1 MIADRI
7 LDSSGCDVGSGDG
20 EATVDRKRDTP
31 MRTKRVAGSKG
42 EHGGSD
48 AEPPDTVAPPSQPGL
63 NQSQALYQLTAALSQ
78 AIALEDIFAAALA
91 GIGQALGIER
101 ASILLFD
108 PDGVMRFKAWRGL
121 SDVYRRTTEGHT
133 PWSADTTDAR
143 PIVVAD
149 VDDEPSLANLRS
161 VIVGE
166 GIRALAFVPLL
177 HRGKLLGKF
186 MLYAPTPYQFTAE
199 EIQLAE
205 TIAGHIAVAV
215 ARRLDE
221 EAIATARTN
230 ANIAAERAA
239 FLAEI
244 SQILATSLDY
254 ADTLTS
260 LARAALPF
268 LGDACV
274 IYHLV
279 GTSTL
284 RRLALAHLDAEIEQL
299 LRELQRFEIP
309 LESDVPAARVV
320 RTGARVVE
328 NQVAATIGEQ
338 IHPDA
343 TYQSIVRTFA
353 PQAYICVPLTARGR
367 TLGSV
372 AFIVTH
378 HYRQYTA
385 EDVTLAEEVA
395 QRAALALDN
404 ARLYQEAR
412 DAVALRDQF
421 LSIAA
426 HELKT
431 PLTVLLGNA
440 QAMERRAIRDEHLPE
455 REVRAVHLIHEQARR
470 LSRMIAALLDISRLE
485 QGKLSIERARF
496 DLQALVERVVD
507 EVQSGLTVHMV
518 EHLAADEPVIVEG
531 DELRLEQVLQ
541 NLIGNAVKYS
551 LQGGVVQVQVARQ
564 ADRACIRVT
573 DHGMGIPA
581 EDIPHLFER
590 YYRASNIDGERITG
604 MGIGLYIVKEIVT
617 LHGGTV
623 EIQSELGT
631 GSTFTVS
638 LPISHETGEMV
649 QQRTG
654 TDTPSSNA

>member
-1 MIADRI
+1 
-7 LDSSGCDVGSGDG
+7 
-20 EATVDRKRDTP
+20 
-31 MRTKRVAGSKG
+31 MRTKRAAARTH
-42 EHGGSD
+42 EHDIHD
-48 AEPPDTVAPPSQPGL
+48 AEPPDTLVPPAQPGL
-63 NQSQALYQLTAALSQ
+63 NQFQALYQLTAALSQ
-78 AIALEDIFAAALA
+78 ARALEDIFAAALA
-91 GIGQALGIER
+91 GIAQALGIER

-108 PDGVMRFKAWRGL
+108 PDGVMRFKAWRDL

-149 VDDEPSLANLRS
+149 TDDEPSLAHLRA

-186 MLYAPTPYQFTAE
+186 MLYAPTPYQFSAE

-221 EAIATARTN
+221 QAIAIARTS

-254 ADTLTS
+254 AETLTS

-274 IYHLV
+274 IYHLA

-284 RRLALAHLDAEIEQL
+284 RRLALAHVDAEIERL
-299 LRELQRFEIP
+299 LHELQRFEIP

-328 NQVAATIGEQ
+328 NQVATTIGEQ
-338 IHPDA
+338 IHADP

-378 HYRQYTA
+378 HHRQYSA
-385 EDVTLAEEVA
+385 EDVALAEEVA

-412 DAVALRDQF
+412 DAIALRDQF

-440 QAMERRAIRDEHLPE
+440 QAMERRARRDEHLPE
-455 REVRAVHLIHEQARR
+455 REVRAVHLIYEQARR

-485 QGKLSIERARF
+485 QGKLSIERAQV

-507 EVQSGLTVHMV
+507 EVQPGLTGHIV
-518 EHLAADEPVIVEG
+518 EHLASDERLIIEG

-551 LQGGVVQVQVARQ
+551 LQGGVVQVQLARQ
-564 ADRACIRVT
+564 ADRACISVT

-617 LHGGTV
+617 LHGGSV

-631 GSTFTVS
+631 GSTFTVY
-638 LPISHETGEMV
+638 LPLSHDRAETV
-649 QQRTG
+649 QQRTE
-654 TDTPSSNA
+654 TDTPSFNA

>member
-1 MIADRI
+1 V
-7 LDSSGCDVGSGDG
+7 LS
-20 EATVDRKRDTP
+20 
-31 MRTKRVAGSKG
+31 
-42 EHGGSD
+42 
-48 AEPPDTVAPPSQPGL
+48 PPSQPRL
-63 NQSQALYQLTAALSQ
+63 NQFQALYQLTAALSQ
-78 AIALEDIFAAALA
+78 ARALEDIFAAALD
-91 GIGQALGIER
+91 GIGHAFGIER

-121 SDVYRRTTEGHT
+121 SEMYRRTAEGHT
-133 PWSADTTDAR
+133 PWSDDTKDAR

-149 VDDEPSLANLRS
+149 VNDEPSLANLRA

-166 GIRALAFVPLL
+166 GIRALAFVPLV

-215 ARRLDE
+215 ARRFDE
-221 EAIATARTN
+221 EAIAIARTN
-230 ANIAAERAA
+230 ANVAAERAA

-244 SQILATSLDY
+244 SQLLATSLDY
-254 ADTLTS
+254 AETLMS

-274 IYHLV
+274 IYHLA

-284 RRLALAHLDAEIEQL
+284 RRLALAHVDPETEQL

-328 NQVAATIGEQ
+328 NQVAATIGES

-343 TYQSIVRTFA
+343 SYQAIVRTFA

-367 TLGSV
+367 TLGSA

-378 HYRQYTA
+378 HQRQYTA

-412 DAVALRDQF
+412 DAIALRDQF

-440 QAMERRAIRDEHLPE
+440 QAMERRARRDEQLPE
-455 REVRAVHLIHEQARR
+455 REVRAVHLMHEQAKR
-470 LSRMIAALLDISRLE
+470 LNRMIAALLDISRLE
-485 QGKLSIERARF
+485 QGRLSIERAPL
-496 DLQALVERVVD
+496 DLQALVRRVVD
-507 EVQSGLTVHMV
+507 EVQPGLTVHTV
-518 EHLAADEPVIVEG
+518 EYLASDEPIIVEG

-551 LQGGVVQVQVARQ
+551 VQGGIVQVQVARQ
-564 ADRACIRVT
+564 ADWACMRVM

-590 YYRASNIDGERITG
+590 YYRASNIDEDQITG

-617 LHGGTV
+617 LHGGSV
-623 EIQSELGT
+623 DVASEVGT
-631 GSTFTVS
+631 GSTFTVY
-638 LPISHETGEMV
+638 LPLRHNTDATT
-649 QQRTG
+649 QQWSG
-654 TDTPSSNA
+654 ADTPSSNP

>member
-1 MIADRI
+1 
-7 LDSSGCDVGSGDG
+7 VDG
-20 EATVDRKRDTP
+20 RSDTT
-31 MRTKRVAGSKG
+31 RSTKRAAARTHKHDIQDAGP
-42 EHGGSD
+42 SD
-48 AEPPDTVAPPSQPGL
+48 KLAPPSQPRL
-63 NQSQALYQLTAALSQ
+63 NQFQALYQLTAALSQ
-78 AIALEDIFAAALA
+78 ARALEDIFAAALD
-91 GIGQALGIER
+91 GIGHAFGIER

-121 SDVYRRTTEGHT
+121 SEMYRRTTEGHT
-133 PWSADTTDAR
+133 PWSADTKDAR

-149 VDDEPSLANLRS
+149 VNDEPSLANLRA

-166 GIRALAFVPLL
+166 GICALAFVPLV

-215 ARRLDE
+215 ARRFDE
-221 EAIATARTN
+221 EAIAIARTN
-230 ANIAAERAA
+230 ANVAAERAA

-244 SQILATSLDY
+244 SQLLATSLDY
-254 ADTLTS
+254 AETLMS

-274 IYHLV
+274 IYHLA

-284 RRLALAHLDAEIEQL
+284 RRLALAHVDPETEQL

-328 NQVAATIGEQ
+328 NQVAATIGES

-343 TYQSIVRTFA
+343 SYQAIVRTFA

-367 TLGSV
+367 TLGSA

-378 HYRQYTA
+378 HQRQYTA
-385 EDVTLAEEVA
+385 DDVTLAEEVA

-440 QAMERRAIRDEHLPE
+440 QMMERRARRDEQLPE

-485 QGKLSIERARF
+485 QGKLSIERGRF

-507 EVQSGLTVHMV
+507 EVQPGLTAHTV
-518 EHLAADEPVIVEG
+518 EYLASDEPIIVEG

-551 LQGGVVQVQVARQ
+551 VYGGMVQVQVARQ
-564 ADRACIRVT
+564 TDWASVSVT

-590 YYRASNIDGERITG
+590 YYRASNIHGDQITG

-617 LHGGTV
+617 LHGGSV
-623 EIQSELGT
+623 DVASELGT
-631 GSTFTVS
+631 GSTFTVY
-638 LPISHETGEMV
+638 LPLRHNIDETT
-649 QQRTG
+649 QQG
-654 TDTPSSNA
+654 GGVDTPSSNRLNRE